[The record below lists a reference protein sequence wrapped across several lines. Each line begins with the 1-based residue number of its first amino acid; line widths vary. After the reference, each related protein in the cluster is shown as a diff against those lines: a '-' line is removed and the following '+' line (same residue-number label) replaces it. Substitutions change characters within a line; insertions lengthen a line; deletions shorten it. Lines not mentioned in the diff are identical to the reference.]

1 MVCEVYVCMFPRAE
15 HDTEAYVQTKL
26 STAKADTA
34 AVPACASSIT
44 EDELHSDG
52 SLMFATE
59 LSSGS
64 LILPESPAVE
74 PNTQTERY
82 SWYLAR
88 SQLHEVARVL
98 QRQKSSQH
106 PKVCKWM
113 CYAVVPK
120 RCLNTYMLQ
129 VQLSPKTV
137 SSPTADSCSPDGTV
151 RPIMHGSSVSSSSLL
166 VPESP
171 PTIGATQ
178 ADRYSWYFSRSNP
191 ELLAGALLARPD
203 QPAAH
208 QAVKVRILAD
218 AVQC

>member
-1 MVCEVYVCMFPRAE
+1 LHVPRAE
-15 HDTEAYVQTKL
+15 HDTEGYVHTKQA
-26 STAKADTA
+26 TAKADTV
-34 AVPACASSIT
+34 AVPACAPPIT
-44 EDELHSDG
+44 QDELHSDG
-52 SLMFATE
+52 SFLFATE

-98 QRQKSSQH
+98 QTQKSSQH

-120 RCLNTYMLQ
+120 RRLNTYMLQ

-151 RPIMHGSSVSSSSLL
+151 RPFMHGSSASLSSLL

-171 PTIGATQ
+171 PTTGATLV
-178 ADRYSWYFSRSNP
+178 DRYSWFFTQSNP
-191 ELLAGALLARPD
+191 ETLAGALIARQD
-203 QPAAH
+203 QPAAR
-208 QAVKVRILAD
+208 QAIKVRTQAD
-218 AVQC
+218 AEHC